1 MSYIVLVIAVMVA
14 TGFVYSFGYLEGSQT
29 EKDKQNEKELET
41 LKTAVAARNNAQLDG
56 LRSKYKRNS
65 VRST

>member
-1 MSYIVLVIAVMVA
+1 MSYIVLVIAVIVA
-14 TGFVYSFGYLEGSQT
+14 TGFVYSFGYLEGSQN
-29 EKDKQNEKELET
+29 EKDKQNEKEIET
-41 LKTAVAARNNAQLDG
+41 LKTAVAARNNADVDK

>member
-1 MSYIVLVIAVMVA
+1 MSYIVLVIAVIVA
-14 TGFVYSFGYLEGSQT
+14 IGFVYSFGYLEGSQT

-41 LKTAVAARNNAQLDG
+41 LKTAVAARNNADVDK